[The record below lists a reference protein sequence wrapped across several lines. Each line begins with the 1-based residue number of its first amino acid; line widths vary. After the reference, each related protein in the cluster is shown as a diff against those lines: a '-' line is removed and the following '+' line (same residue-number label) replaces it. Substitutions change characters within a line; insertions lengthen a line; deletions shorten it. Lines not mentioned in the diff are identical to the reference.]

1 MLKMKK
7 ILLFIMVLAI
17 CFSALMPPTYAA
29 DTQTATAADDTSA
42 QYLKSVMDLIKKKY
56 NGNVTDEQL
65 VNAAMKGMLT
75 SLDDYSTFMTQSEY
89 DSFYG
94 AFQGSV
100 VGIGILAQQIDG
112 YVSIV
117 KVYDGSPAQK
127 AGVLSG
133 DKIVEVNGKS
143 VAGQDLDTVTSKVKG
158 PQGTKVT
165 VGFQRQ
171 GYKNIITYEMTRSA
185 VNIPSVTYQKRG
197 DIGYLAIN
205 SFGYTTC
212 YEVNEAL
219 SFFDE
224 QKITKIVLDLRD
236 NLGGLVESAIEV
248 ARLFV
253 PKGLITR
260 VEYKDPALTNW
271 SYYSYL
277 EQTKYKLA
285 VLVNENTA
293 SSAEILT
300 GAIKDSK
307 AGTIIGTKTFGK
319 AKVQNFTPILST
331 DAYNKYNQGKTGKT
345 VNAQETDATDTDELA
360 GYAKMTI
367 GMYYTPNG
375 DCIDLKGITPD
386 ITVAE
391 STASSIDVKAI
402 PELSKTVKPKLG
414 TEYYDVLSAEW
425 ILKLLN
431 YSVDTPDMKFD
442 AKTEAAVKSFQ
453 KDNKLSSYGVLDFT
467 TQKLLNDRLAILK
480 EKLDKQYS
488 KAAEVLESK

>member
-1 MLKMKK
+1 MLKTKK
-7 ILLFIMVLAI
+7 ALLFILVLAL
-17 CFSALMPPTYAA
+17 CFSTLIMPTYAA
-29 DTQTATAADDTSA
+29 DTQAAATTDNTSA
-42 QYLKSVMDLIKKKY
+42 QYLQSVMNLIKQKY

-94 AFQGSV
+94 SFQGSV
-100 VGIGILAQQIDG
+100 VGIGILAQQTDDG
-112 YVSIV
+112 YISIV
-117 KVYDGSPAQK
+117 KVYSGSPAQK

-143 VAGQDLDTVTSKVKG
+143 VAGQDLEAVTSQIKG
-158 PQGTKVT
+158 AQGTKVK

-171 GYKNIITYEMTRSA
+171 GYKTIITYEMTRSA
-185 VNIPSVTYQKRG
+185 VTIPSVNYQIRG
-197 DIGYLAIN
+197 DIGYIAID

-219 SFFDE
+219 SSFDQ
-224 QKITKIVLDLRD
+224 QKITKIVIDLR
-236 NLGGLVESAIEV
+236 NNPGGLVESAIEV

-260 VEYKDPALTNW
+260 LEYKDPSLNDW

-285 VLVNENTA
+285 ALVNENTA
-293 SSAEILT
+293 SAAEILT

-319 AKVQNFTPILST
+319 AKVQNFTPVLST
-331 DAYNKYNQGKTGKT
+331 DAYNKYNEGKTVKT
-345 VNAQETDATDTDELA
+345 VNAQETDASDTDELA

-375 DCIDLKGITPD
+375 NCIDLKGITPD
-386 ITVAE
+386 IIVPA
-391 STASSIDVKAI
+391 STTDSVDVKTI

-414 TEYYDVLSAEW
+414 SEYYDVLSAEW

-431 YSVDTPDMKFD
+431 YSVDTPDLKFD
-442 AKTEAAVKSFQ
+442 AKTEAAVKKFQ
-453 KDNKLSSYGVLDFT
+453 KENKLYSYGALDFT
-467 TQKLLNDRLAILK
+467 TQKLLNEKLIGLK
-480 EKLDKQYS
+480 AKLDKPYS
-488 KAAEVLESK
+488 KAIEVLEK